1 VDARGWEAASDHS
14 CEEVRTVEE
23 LALARVLEEC
33 LDAMEDGE
41 TDLEKLVALH
51 PDAAIEMRPLLEI
64 ALRLRAHMAVREAPM
79 SLDFH
84 DALRERLLAEIRA

>member
-1 VDARGWEAASDHS
+1 MG
-14 CEEVRTVEE
+14 E

-41 TDLEKLVALH
+41 TDLEKLVARH
-51 PDAAIEMRPLLEI
+51 PEAAIEMRPLLEI
-64 ALRLRAHMAVREAPM
+64 ALRLRAHMAGREAPL

-84 DALRERLLAEIRA
+84 EELRNRLRAAIKV